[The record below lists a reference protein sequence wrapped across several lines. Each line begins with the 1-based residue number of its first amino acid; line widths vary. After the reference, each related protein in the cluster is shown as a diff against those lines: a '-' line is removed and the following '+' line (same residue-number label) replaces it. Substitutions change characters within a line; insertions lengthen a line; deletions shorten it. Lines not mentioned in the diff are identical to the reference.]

1 MRTPNKFHEMVHRRC
16 CPIFIIAVV
25 SVGCSAI
32 IVTPRCSI
40 PLLSPSSRRET
51 IITSRKNSSIIYNG
65 VNKNNDVK
73 VSLVSLP
80 RRRRR
85 FDNLLFVTR
94 WGGSND
100 DEKLVTKNN
109 ERYYLVWSPNF
120 WRKMLLSMAF
130 WLALQ
135 YAWSNHITQSSRW
148 MMSISSKFH
157 ACHGHKSSPTYSIAM
172 SLLSSS
178 CCAIQLIINVLTG
191 WGCAG
196 FNSYLGP
203 IRPALLPLLLIS
215 TWRQLPH
222 QSRWWTIVSLY
233 LAFLPE
239 LVDIYTNLSRQRQ
252 KNHSRFQ
259 NITNDQSIAAS
270 SLSSNVLETKLK
282 LNIPTM
288 GCVACVNKVNAS
300 IRGCNSAAE
309 HILDESSWLTGTNGG
324 EAELIIRGRTREE
337 IDQIVEEVVDAAK
350 VAGFRCNV
358 ESITKVEKRSSSS

>member
-1 MRTPNKFHEMVHRRC
+1 MVHRC
-16 CPIFIIAVV
+16 CPIFIAVV

-40 PLLSPSSRRET
+40 PIFSPSIRRET
-51 IITSRKNSSIIYNG
+51 IITSRKNSSIIYNS
-65 VNKNNDVK
+65 VNKNNDVEL
-73 VSLVSLP
+73 SLVSLP
-80 RRRRR
+80 RRRRQ
-85 FDNLLFVTR
+85 FHNSLFVTR
-94 WGGSND
+94 WGSSND
-100 DEKLVTKNN
+100 ADKLGTKNN

-130 WLALQ
+130 WLARQ
-135 YAWSNHITQSSRW
+135 YSYYAWNNHITQSSRW

-157 ACHGHKSSPTYSIAM
+157 ACHGHKSSPTYSFAL

-178 CCAIQLIINVLTG
+178 CCAIQLIINALTG

-203 IRPALLPLLLIS
+203 IRPALLPLLLIT
-215 TWRQLPH
+215 TWRLLPH
-222 QSRWWTIVSLY
+222 QSHRWTIVSLC

-239 LVDIYTNLSRQRQ
+239 LVDIYTNFSRQRR
-252 KNHSRFQ
+252 KNHSSIQ
-259 NITNDQSIAAS
+259 DITNDQSIASAS
-270 SLSSNVLETKLK
+270 SLSSNVLEAKLK

-288 GCVACVNKVNAS
+288 GCVACVNKVNSS

-309 HILDESSWLTGTNGG
+309 HILDESSWLTGAKGG

-337 IDQIVEEVVDAAK
+337 IDHIVEEVVDAVK
-350 VAGFRCNV
+350 VAGFRCDV
-358 ESITKVEKRSSSS
+358 ESISKVEKRPISSYC